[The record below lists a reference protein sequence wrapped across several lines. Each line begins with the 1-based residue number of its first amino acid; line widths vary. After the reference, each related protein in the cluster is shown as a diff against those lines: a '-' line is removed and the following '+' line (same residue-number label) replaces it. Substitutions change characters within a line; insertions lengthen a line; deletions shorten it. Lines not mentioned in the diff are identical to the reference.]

1 MVSRA
6 AELAGKLLLEMK
18 IFSPHSGPQKIG
30 AGALEPA
37 FATLHPESDAHTHT
51 TPPHIPHPQHCPG
64 TGQSYEANPARLAAG

>member
-30 AGALEPA
+30 AGAREPA
-37 FATLHPESDAHTHT
+37 FYQALQVSLWYP
-51 TPPHIPHPQHCPG
+51 
-64 TGQSYEANPARLAAG
+64 YR